1 MRAGKLRHL
10 ATFIEPDPSAAENE
24 LGHADGWRPVATD
37 VPAGLE
43 DIRGKEDRDADKY
56 GAELSHKVWIR
67 YHPDIAGRADL
78 RVQFRGRT
86 LDVHAVVNWQERDRW
101 LIVLCDERQ
110 S

>member
-1 MRAGKLRHL
+1 MRAGKLRHVV
-10 ATFIEPDPSAAENE
+10 TFIERDPTAPEDE
-24 LGHADGWRPVATD
+24 LGNANAWRSLITD
-37 VPAGLE
+37 LPAGVE
-43 DIRGKEDRDADKY
+43 DIRGKEDRDAAKY
-56 GAELSHKVWIR
+56 GAELTHKVWVR

-78 RVQFRGRT
+78 RVQFRGRE